1 MGWVKLTILNKIKIK
16 THNPFEVY
24 EFMNETEKEI
34 KKQFY
39 ARKGIEAS
47 CKVPLE
53 NSRVPAIKS
62 LLNKLTAIETK
73 VEDGVTEIVWRLYIL
88 DKLICNVAFFEGEV
102 TSDNIVSKLTRKL
115 FNIETMF
122 ESSLKTKSSTA
133 KSKWHEI
140 LIKSERVKKRDPL
153 SIQYENFQK
162 DFQNM
167 ERSFLPEAL
176 RATEEISGSKSTNS
190 LENSSETVSNASEH
204 ADMLNK

>member
-1 MGWVKLTILNKIKIK
+1 MS
-16 THNPFEVY
+16 
-24 EFMNETEKEI
+24 MNETEKEI

-39 ARKGIEAS
+39 ARKGIEAA
-47 CKVPLE
+47 CKVPLQ

-88 DKLICNVAFFEGEV
+88 DKLICNVAFFEGEI
-102 TSDNIVSKLTRKL
+102 TSDNVVSKFTRKL
-115 FNIETMF
+115 FNMETMF

-140 LIKSERVKKRDPL
+140 LIKSEQAKKETHSP
-153 SIQYENFQK
+153 SNTWKEIFQR

-176 RATEEISGSKSTNS
+176 RATEKISGSKSTDS
-190 LENSSETVSNASEH
+190 LENGSETVGNTSEH